1 MEHTHCNQSL
11 KMALW
16 KDNCSLPTHLHMAI
30 TVSWLEVRADESV
43 RGHHQQKLLEL
54 PFLAEPLPHDE
65 ALTPPPLPA
74 AVPASPVEVGD
85 AGSATT
91 PIPWA
96 SLGESLWEPPSVK
109 PTPHTRFSTAHPRL
123 EVSAEEDTP
132 YTVAQTED
140 KGASASHARD
150 RHKSI
155 KPRRLDEPAAEVTRI
170 MLSTGATMKNIFWE
184 RLLSFRSS
192 PVSLAT
198 WQRVTAEHP
207 SEKHAQKVQ
216 NSPLSALLS
225 PHSACKCVSGG
236 GDGADSQTT

>member
-1 MEHTHCNQSL
+1 MAEAVCPGRATSSTDDGLLQRVLGSPPIQLRAHSLTAVPLAMDRTHCNESL

-30 TVSWLEVRADESV
+30 TVSWLEVRADESD
-43 RGHHQQKLLEL
+43 RGHHQQELLAL
-54 PFLAEPLPHDE
+54 PFLAEPLLQDE

-74 AVPASPVEVGD
+74 AAPVSPVEVGD

-96 SLGESLWEPPSVK
+96 SLGEALWEPPTVK

-132 YTVAQTED
+132 HTVAQTEERR
-140 KGASASHARD
+140 ASASHA

-155 KPRRLDEPAAEVTRI
+155 KPRRLDEPAAEVARI
-170 MLSTGATMKNIFWE
+170 MLSTGAITCIS
-184 RLLSFRSS
+184 RL
-192 PVSLAT
+192 
-198 WQRVTAEHP
+198 
-207 SEKHAQKVQ
+207 
-216 NSPLSALLS
+216 
-225 PHSACKCVSGG
+225 
-236 GDGADSQTT
+236 